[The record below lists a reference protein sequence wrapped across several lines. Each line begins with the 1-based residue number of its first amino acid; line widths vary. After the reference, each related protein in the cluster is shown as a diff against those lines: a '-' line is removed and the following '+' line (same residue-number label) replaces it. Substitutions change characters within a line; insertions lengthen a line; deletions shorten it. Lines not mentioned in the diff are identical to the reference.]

1 MLLSPRRLLWGLPVL
16 PLVGWLACTTQGGVA
31 PAVDDAG
38 VGDVR
43 VDSARPFRDSGIP
56 EDAAEDADLTIDR
69 SWLTGEW
76 DPLPN
81 VPRCDILMARHPE
94 RDVTPLKWKACG
106 SARAGCSELDV
117 DWTKRAGDKLFVWL
131 KEPVRPAPDGR
142 PMFLFRR
149 WYPSADGSISPEHH
163 MTIAQ
168 DLNGPVLLAEAF
180 SLTPGSECFSTSNLS
195 DVGWL
200 HTVYSSKA
208 PKLWYRRS
216 TWAAPLSFA
225 ELEVPYQP
233 YGGTPTST
241 VTNSLQALTFTIK
254 PDGWVLANYQT
265 GSIAKTRLALD
276 DPRDLPDGFLV
287 RSFAAGTPAIY
298 LKNDGTFETYLPAPP
313 GRTVTGYA
321 VDRTQA
327 NALVWVEATG
337 LAPSTNP
344 VMYTAPYAATA
355 AGVVPRRVTAYDDPS
370 GFGGGYMIAANG
382 MALNVVSPTRAL
394 LTQLSN
400 GDSWIIDAE
409 PGMGIAAPLWVDA
422 QHIWLNSGKLD
433 PNGVSMSEGSVLRI
447 DRSSLGAPIAAH

>member
-31 PAVDDAG
+31 PAVVDAG

-76 DPLPN
+76 DLLPN
-81 VPRCDILMARHPE
+81 TPRCDILMARHPD
-94 RDVTPLKWKACG
+94 RDVTRLKWKACATG
-106 SARAGCSELDV
+106 RSGCSELDI
-117 DWTKRAGDKLFVWL
+117 DWTSKPGNTIFVWE

-149 WYPSADGSISPEHH
+149 WYPGKDNPRLPERA
-163 MTIAQ
+163 MAVLQ
-168 DLNGPVLLAEAF
+168 DLNGQVALAEATPQ
-180 SLTPGSECFSTSNLS
+180 TPGSDCVST
-195 DVGWL
+195 L
-200 HTVYSSKA
+200 HQ
-208 PKLWYRRS
+208 S
-216 TWAAPLSFA
+216 TTGLVHIVQRIA
-225 ELEVPYQP
+225 
-233 YGGTPTST
+233 TPTSRYRT
-241 VTNSLQALTFTIK
+241 TAWTDLTAFTEVDVTNKALGGMPNAEVVNEAQAITFRTS
-254 PDGWVLANYQT
+254 PDGWVMLDYRSGSVANP
-265 GSIAKTRLALD
+265 RLALD
-276 DPRDLPDGFLV
+276 DPRDLPGGFLV

-327 NALVWVEATG
+327 NAVVWVEATG

-400 GDSWIIDAE
+400 GDSWVIDAE
-409 PGMGIAAPLWVDA
+409 PGMGFWQPLWVDG
-422 QHIWLNSGKLD
+422 QHLWLGTGKLD
-433 PNGVSMSEGSVLRI
+433 PNGVNMASEGILRI
-447 DRSSLGAPIAAH
+447 DRASLGAPIAAH